1 VAEVDGDANLLLVYT
16 MLSREGTSLEDCLN
30 IYSTCSWLGL
40 PSLLL
45 ARTSL
50 RSRIVSAKQ
59 SCWPPCVRKFAEV
72 CHGEGLRV
80 VVQHFE
86 TEDAV
91 SPYAESPPNHEE
103 DAWTIAYDYC
113 TCLFITCG
121 RAGKRM

>member
-1 VAEVDGDANLLLVYT
+1 MASISVAVAGKDIVTITDCE
-16 MLSREGTSLEDCLN
+16 REAV
-30 IYSTCSWLGL
+30 
-40 PSLLL
+40 LL
-45 ARTSL
+45 ATL
-50 RSRIVSAKQ
+50 CAEI
-59 SCWPPCVRKFAEV
+59 AEV

-91 SPYAESPPNHEE
+91 SLYAESPPNHEE
-103 DAWTIAYDYC
+103 DAWIIAYDYC

>member
-1 VAEVDGDANLLLVYT
+1 MARIAVAVAGKDIVTITDCE
-16 MLSREGTSLEDCLN
+16 REAV
-30 IYSTCSWLGL
+30 
-40 PSLLL
+40 LL
-45 ARTSL
+45 ATL
-50 RSRIVSAKQ
+50 
-59 SCWPPCVRKFAEV
+59 CAEICRGV
-72 CHGEGLRV
+72 P
-80 VVQHFE
+80 HFE